1 VIGRIRKDAEETP
14 LGSMEMRKHQMKS
27 GTTGSGEEC
36 RHVNQETG
44 TMKIGR

>member
-1 VIGRIRKDAEETP
+1 
-14 LGSMEMRKHQMKS
+14 MKS

-44 TMKIGR
+44 TMKIGRWRAATPPMSQAFRLRR